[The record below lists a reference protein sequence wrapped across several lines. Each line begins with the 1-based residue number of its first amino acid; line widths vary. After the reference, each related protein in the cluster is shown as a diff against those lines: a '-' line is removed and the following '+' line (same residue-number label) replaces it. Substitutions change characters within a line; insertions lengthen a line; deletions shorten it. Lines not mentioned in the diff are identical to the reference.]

1 MENEKLENSNII
13 ENNNANDKSTK
24 NELIN
29 ALDQI
34 SSEEYL
40 KDFEVTGQYPEII
53 KDAWKE

>member
-40 KDFEVTGQYPEII
+40 KDFEVTGQYPELI

>member
-1 MENEKLENSNII
+1 MENEKLENSNIV
-13 ENNNANDKSTK
+13 ENNNDNDESTK
-24 NELIN
+24 KELIN

-40 KDFEVTGQYPEII
+40 KDFESTGQYPELI